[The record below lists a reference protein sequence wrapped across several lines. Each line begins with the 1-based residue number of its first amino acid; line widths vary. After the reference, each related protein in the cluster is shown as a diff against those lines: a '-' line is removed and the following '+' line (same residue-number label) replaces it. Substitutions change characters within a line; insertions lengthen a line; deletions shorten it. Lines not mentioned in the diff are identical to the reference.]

1 MVQVWEI
8 NETMG
13 KHELGAGQQLEEE
26 MAALVGI
33 KVFRIDEPEGK
44 FQDGREEVKALA
56 REVDAW
62 FAQKQRGTDDCN
74 AQKSL
79 AAASTAMLG
88 DGLSL
93 TDAQNK
99 ELCARFSIDPGA
111 REQSL
116 SEEVFEEFF
125 GMTKEEFSK
134 LPKWKRDAAKKKLS
148 LY

>member
-44 FQDGREEVKALA
+44 FKDGREEVKALA

-93 TDAQNK
+93 QTPRTRSYAP
-99 ELCARFSIDPGA
+99 ASPSIRALGNSP
-111 REQSL
+111 SL
-116 SEEVFEEFF
+116 
-125 GMTKEEFSK
+125 
-134 LPKWKRDAAKKKLS
+134 KRSSRSYLG
-148 LY
+148 